1 MKLRYVLS
9 RIFLKCAEQKESASE
24 PIKAFRRS
32 VRDFN
37 NLCDLNR
44 EGLFQDSADLLGII
58 TRLYKEHK
66 NTPLAFLGALAQCS
80 ETRINETLFKSARA
94 IVDAYLRLPKELSS
108 IAQDQLPSPKMVFE
122 SYAQGVAKRIETKI
136 MLDEL
141 QKEMAPTS

>member
-24 PIKAFRRS
+24 PIKAFRKS

-44 EGLFQDSADLLGII
+44 DGLFQDSDHLLGII
-58 TRLYKEHK
+58 TPLYTKHK
-66 NTPLAFLGALAQCS
+66 NTPLAFLCGLAQRS
-80 ETRINETLFKSARA
+80 ETPINEPLFKSARA
-94 IVDAYLRLPKELSS
+94 ILDAYSDLPKKFSS
-108 IAQDQLPSPKMVFE
+108 IAQNQLPSPKMVFE
-122 SYAQGVAKRIETKI
+122 SYAQGVATRIETKR

-141 QKEMAPTS
+141 AQTMTLTS

>member
-1 MKLRYVLS
+1 MKPRYVLS
-9 RIFLKCAEQKESASE
+9 RIFLKCAEQKESMSE
-24 PIKAFRRS
+24 PIKAFRKS

-44 EGLFQDSADLLGII
+44 DGLFQDSDDLLGII
-58 TRLYKEHK
+58 TPLYTKHK
-66 NTPLAFLGALAQCS
+66 NTPLAFLCALAQCS
-80 ETRINETLFKSARA
+80 KTPINEPLFKSASA

-122 SYAQGVAKRIETKI
+122 SYAQGVAKRIETKR

>member
-44 EGLFQDSADLLGII
+44 DGFFEDSANLLNII
-58 TRLYKEHK
+58 APLYTEHK
-66 NTPLAFLGALAQCS
+66 NTPFAFLCALAQCS

-122 SYAQGVAKRIETKI
+122 SYAQGVAKRIETER
-136 MLDEL
+136 MLDKL
-141 QKEMAPTS
+141 QKEIALTS